1 MPRSGSATKLVNV
14 LSLPAFP
21 TPSPGQGGVSLI
33 ESEW

>member
-1 MPRSGSATKLVNV
+1 MPRSGSAAKLVNV